1 MKRTL
6 TLALV
11 TGILFIF
18 LLVACTSP
26 TSPPPTGTLVPT
38 PTQWMPPTAIPTLQ
52 STPTPTSS
60 PIPVPWPT
68 LIPTVDLAVLPDLL
82 GAAFTVQQESGAN
95 GHTLRRVTGWE
106 YGLRSSDYGRPYRW
120 LNSTH
125 LLLFPLVGEQEDEM
139 FGAVERT
146 LPVVVDLN
154 SGAAWLPAL
163 NRDSYPKPIWS
174 DALQVLIVAQEG
186 EILLLSADGHA
197 VQRYPDSTPPDIGIA
212 TLHLS
217 PSGRRLL
224 VGFVWHDLETGQIV
238 DFSGQHKWTMGNPG
252 WSSDETRLFDCCF
265 GYGDAQTGQYGYFEL
280 GELHQVGRSGP
291 FEDFGSLS
299 SRWVLSDTRVLVEW
313 DFFESDEYGVIPLID
328 PLSQTYEDVRVLAG
342 MSTDAA
348 CRTLKIAPDGGS
360 LLVRC
365 QTKSY
370 LVDLHTFFTQS
381 ITDDLSFDSWS
392 PDSQFVLLVRNLD
405 WETQR
410 GEYWLLPATGGDLH
424 PVAGTW
430 VVAPVWSPQGRSLA
444 FLAGDARTLAVLDAE
459 TWMTR
464 QVPLPGSATGIFWNP
479 QGGSLAVQSADG
491 SLWWIPDPAVDHAKQ
506 LTPPLPMIRDV
517 RWSPD
522 GERLAFVSA
531 TDLYVVDV
539 R

>member
-11 TGILFIF
+11 TGVLFIL

-26 TSPPPTGTLVPT
+26 TPPPPTETLVPT
-38 PTQWMPPTAIPTLQ
+38 PTQWAPPTAISTLQ
-52 STPTPTSS
+52 STPTLTSS

-68 LIPTVDLAVLPDLL
+68 LIPTVDPAVLPDLL
-82 GAAFTVQQESGAN
+82 SAAFTVQQESGMD

-106 YGLRSSDYGRPYRW
+106 YGLRSSDYYGRPPYRW
-120 LNSTH
+120 LDCTH
-125 LLLFPLVGEQEDEM
+125 LLLFPLVGEQEEEM
-139 FGAVERT
+139 FGAVELT
-146 LPVVVDLN
+146 LPVVVNLN
-154 SGAAWLPAL
+154 RGAAWLPAL
-163 NRDSYPKPIWS
+163 DRDSYPKPIWS

-186 EILLLSADGHA
+186 EILLLNADGHI
-197 VQRYPDSTPPDIGIA
+197 VQSYTDRNPRDVGFTS
-212 TLHLS
+212 LHLS

-224 VGFVWHDLETGQIV
+224 AGFVWRDLETGQTV

-265 GYGDAQTGQYGYFEL
+265 GYADAQAGQYGYFEL
-280 GELHQVGRSGP
+280 GELRQVGRGGGGP
-291 FEDFGSLS
+291 LR
-299 SRWVLSDTRVLVEW
+299 SRWVLSDTRVIVEW
-313 DFFESDEYGVIPLID
+313 DFFEDDECGAIPLID

-342 MSTDAA
+342 ISTDAA
-348 CRTLKIAPDGGS
+348 CGAPRIAPDGS
-360 LLVRC
+360 RLFVNCRSE
-365 QTKSY
+365 SY
-370 LVDLHTFFTQS
+370 LVDLYTFVTQTVTS
-381 ITDDLSFDSWS
+381 DFWFVNWS

-410 GEYWLLPATGGDLH
+410 GEYWLLPATGGDLS
-424 PVAGTW
+424 PVAAAP
-430 VVAPVWSPQGRSLA
+430 VVAPAWNPQGRSLA
-444 FLAGDARTLAVLDAE
+444 FLAEDARTLTVLDAE

-464 QVPLPGSATGIFWNP
+464 QVPLPGSATGIFWRP
-479 QGGSLAVQSADG
+479 QGDGLAVQAADG
-491 SLWWIPDPAVDHAKQ
+491 SLWWIRDPAVDHAKQ
-506 LTPPLPMIRDV
+506 LTPPLPMVRDV

-522 GERLAFVSA
+522 GDHLAFVSA